1 MNRMYHPQSDTNR
14 LYIPKM
20 EGGRGL
26 LSIADCVETEEQNL
40 SLYLDQ
46 LEERLLRLSK
56 SERILP
62 EYENLLIHGKF
73 VREKEEVRSKETWGW
88 IRKGYLKKQRA

>member
-1 MNRMYHPQSDTNR
+1 MTMNRMYHPHSDTDR
-14 LYIPKM
+14 LYIPRM
-20 EGGRGL
+20 EGGRKL
-26 LSIADCVETEEQNL
+26 LGITGCVQNEEQNL

-62 EYENLLIHGKF
+62 DMKDLYLQLRNRKRNKNTSNGKRNSSMVNL
-73 VREKEEVRSKETWGW
+73 
-88 IRKGYLKKQRA
+88 

>member
-1 MNRMYHPQSDTNR
+1 MNRMYHPQSDTDR

-26 LSIADCVETEEQNL
+26 LSMADCVENEEQNL

-46 LEERLLRLSK
+46 SEEKLLRLSK
-56 SERILP
+56 CERILP
-62 EYENLLIHGKF
+62 EYENLFIHGKF
-73 VREKEEVRSKETWGW
+73 VREKEEV
-88 IRKGYLKKQRA
+88 